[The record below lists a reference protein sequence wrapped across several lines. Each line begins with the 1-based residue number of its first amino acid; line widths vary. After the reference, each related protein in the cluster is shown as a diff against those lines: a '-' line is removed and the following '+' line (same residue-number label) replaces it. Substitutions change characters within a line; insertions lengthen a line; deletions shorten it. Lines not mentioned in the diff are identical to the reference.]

1 MSMRCFH
8 PFLVGLVALSF
19 CATSAMGLLEEDTL
33 FEESHTGVDFP
44 VGWTEFNLGGPFS
57 PQVRMVYPAMFDGED
72 KDMAG
77 NGPFSWIIFVGDSG
91 ESVDSYTLFTEELAK
106 RGFIVVV
113 TQPLSDETDVEETL
127 ERFTDVHDAM
137 SSQNQTNVHVLGT
150 VGNIDLDHWG
160 VAGHGKGAAA
170 VYLAF
175 PFWNQTTL
183 GSSEQPPRSLFGL
196 GLNLEDLDEK
206 FEWSDVATPE
216 FPQPNTGLFITGTVD
231 EVAPSQEAMERV
243 ENHGGLA
250 WHWMHLL
257 GANHYQFQD
266 SQSFLESDGDATMSQ
281 SAQIDL
287 TSEHVIAYLDT
298 VLHGD
303 HARFREAFNRIEGP
317 QTVSDPN
324 AYVDEHLDDATFL
337 PWTSE
342 TVSHNVS
349 ATLNAT
355 HTFEIS
361 LNWTLRDGTTFTEL
375 PAGWEVNL
383 TCGWTN
389 GPWETQAEIDVNG
402 TVSCHYPMGPVAPG
416 LQEAWL
422 RLQVEGAPSMY
433 TASVFRENTPIE
445 VFSPKPVFYVPQH
458 GSRTLNASSMAV
470 DPDGQPVRIVEASL
484 TGDDAFHF
492 SLDVGLD
499 GLDLSVAHALDE
511 EWLGECLVDV
521 TLRSDGTTVDEV
533 STQLYVVM
541 TPVND
546 PPIKQGTIPIQEMD
560 EDGVSVVYDLDEV
573 VSDPEGEP
581 LDVGISGEKS
591 GEQGPILYS
600 IEGDR
605 ITLTPLLNAHGAT
618 VLQILVSDGENPS
631 VMVEMPVVVNPVN
644 DPVIVNT
651 SAWDDISMTEDTP
664 LTLALSQL
672 AYDVDGD
679 PLTWTLEGNLDAISV
694 SFANNSFELVPSS
707 DVFGVFE
714 GLWLNVSD
722 GTSMH
727 SQNLSLNIAAVGD
740 LPFVAIDSV
749 QGMSGPTANMYWSV
763 TDVDGTVDTEANIT
777 VDGQLLDVSH
787 SCLSSSSGVYQCV
800 TLLPIASDLTTSVYI
815 ELEVYDDE
823 LERSVIATKV
833 FEPTS
838 SDAGGD
844 EQDDSNEDSAEGGL
858 ALIVGAGGL
867 VLVVLGGVA
876 FVLIRSRA
884 SDEVASS
891 LPPDAEDSSTVT
903 GSDKGSGLLARAER
917 LK

>member
-1 MSMRCFH
+1 MRHLH
-8 PFLVGLVALSF
+8 PFLVCLVVLSF
-19 CATSAMGLLEEDTL
+19 SATSAMGLLEEDTL

-127 ERFTDVHDAM
+127 ERFTDVHAAM
-137 SSQNQTNVHVLGT
+137 SSQNQTNDHVLGT
-150 VGNIDLDHWG
+150 VGNIDLNHWG
-160 VAGHGKGAAA
+160 VSGHGKGAAA
-170 VYLAF
+170 AYLAF
-175 PFWNQTTL
+175 PFWNQTNAGL
-183 GSSEQPPRSLFGL
+183 SEQPPRGLFGL

-231 EVAPSQEAMERV
+231 EVAPSQAMMERV
-243 ENHGGLA
+243 SGYGGLA

-257 GANHYQFQD
+257 GGNHYQFQD

-281 SAQIDL
+281 TAQIDL

-298 VLHGD
+298 ILHGD
-303 HARFREAFNRIEGP
+303 HARFREGFNRAEGP

-342 TVSHNVS
+342 TVSHNLS
-349 ATLNAT
+349 TTLNAT

-361 LNWTLRDGTTFTEL
+361 LDWTLRDGTSFTDL
-375 PAGWEVNL
+375 PAGWDVNL

-389 GPWETQAEIDVNG
+389 GPWETQGEIDVNG

-445 VFSPKPVFYVPQH
+445 VLSPKPVIYVPQH
-458 GSRTLNASSMAV
+458 GSRTLNASSLAV
-470 DPDGQPVRIVEASL
+470 DPDGQPVRIVEATL
-484 TGDDAFHF
+484 TGEDAFHF
-492 SLDVGLD
+492 SIGIGQD
-499 GLDLSVAHALDE
+499 GLGMTVTHALDE

-521 TLRSDGTTVDEV
+521 TLRSDGTTIDEV
-533 STQLYVVM
+533 STQLFVVM

-546 PPIKQGTIPIQEMD
+546 PPLKQGTVPIQEMD
-560 EDGVSVVYDLDEV
+560 EDGLSVVYDLDEV

-581 LDVGISGEKS
+581 LEVRISGEKS

-600 IEGDR
+600 IDGDR
-605 ITLTPLLNAHGAT
+605 ITLTPLLNANGAT

-644 DPVIVNT
+644 DPVIINA
-651 SAWDDISMTEDTP
+651 SAWGNLSMTEDTP
-664 LTLALSQL
+664 FTLALSPL

-679 PLTWTLEGNLDAISV
+679 ALTWTLEGNLDAVSV
-694 SFANNSFELVPSS
+694 SSANNSFTLVPSS
-707 DVFGVFE
+707 DVFGVYE
-714 GLWLNVSD
+714 GIWLNVSD
-722 GTSMH
+722 GASIH
-727 SQNLSLNIAAVGD
+727 SENLSLIISAVGD

-749 QGMSGPTANMYWSV
+749 QGMSGSSANMYWSV
-763 TDVDGTVDTEANIT
+763 TDVDGEVNTEALLA
-777 VDGQLLDVSH
+777 VDGQNVDVSH

-800 TLLPIASDLTTSVYI
+800 TLLPLPSESTSSIYI

-838 SDAGGD
+838 DNGDGG
-844 EQDDSNEDSAEGGL
+844 EQDDSSEDSTDGGL
-858 ALIVGAGGL
+858 TLVVGAGGF
-867 VLVVLGGVA
+867 VLVVLAGGA
-876 FVLIRSRA
+876 FVLMRSRGT
-884 SDEVASS
+884 DEVGPSS
-891 LPPDAEDSSTVT
+891 VSEAEDASVVEDSN
-903 GSDKGSGLLARAER
+903 KGSGLLARAER